1 MLQPNIGR
9 RVGVWLAALTLVAF
23 ATPVALGHGSAAPK
37 PKLVGSPTAGKIV
50 FSSTCITC
58 HMLQAVPGGG
68 TIGPN
73 LQKAAAALDEN
84 TIIKAVTC
92 GGSTVMTKA
101 AIAKYSTTMVAYG
114 PPALTQAQI
123 TNVAA
128 FIFSVTHP
136 KGSAPKAAVATK
148 LPKC

>member
-1 MLQPNIGR
+1 MLQINIGR
-9 RVGVWLAALTLVAF
+9 RVGVWVAALTLVAF
-23 ATPVALGHGSAAPK
+23 AAPVALGHTSAA
-37 PKLVGSPTAGKIV
+37 PKLVGSPTAGKTV

-58 HMLQAVPGGG
+58 HMLTAVPGGG
-68 TIGPN
+68 AIGPN
-73 LQKAAAALDEN
+73 LNKVTPALDEN

-92 GGSTVMTKA
+92 GGAAVMTKA
-101 AIAKYSTTMVAYG
+101 AVAKYTTTMAPYA
-114 PPALTQAQI
+114 PPALTLGQI

-136 KGSAPKAAVATK
+136 KGAAPKAVVSKT

>member
-1 MLQPNIGR
+1 MLHVNVGR
-9 RVGVWLAALTLVAF
+9 RIGVWLVAF
-23 ATPVALGHGSAAPK
+23 ALVAFAAPVALGNASAAPK
-37 PKLVGSPTAGKIV
+37 PKLVGSPTAGKTV

-92 GGSTVMTKA
+92 GGSSVMTKA
-101 AIAKYSTTMVAYG
+101 AIAKYATTMVAYG
-114 PPALTQAQI
+114 PPTLTQTQI
-123 TNVAA
+123 TNLAA